1 MKRVFSGIQPSG
13 VLTIGN
19 YLGALQHFVKSQSD
33 HESFFCIVDLHAL
46 TAPQEPA
53 TLREQVRR
61 LAAIY
66 LAAGL
71 DPARAT
77 LFVQSHVS
85 AHCEL
90 AWLLQCTSY
99 MGELGRMTQFKEKSE
114 GKDSIVVGMFT
125 YPVLQAADIL
135 LYDTN
140 YVPVGED
147 QQQHIE
153 LCRDIAIR
161 FNQRFGDVFV
171 VPEHQIPK
179 VGARIL
185 SLDDPTRKMSKSSEN
200 IGSYISLMDEPSVI
214 RKKIMRAVTDTG
226 REVRYDPETKAGVS
240 NLLVI
245 NSLCSDRSITELESI
260 FAGVGYGELKKDTA
274 EVVVTRISPIRERT
288 LELMESGELE
298 AVLTD
303 GAEKARETAEK
314 TLQRAKQAMG
324 LR

>member
-53 TLREQVRR
+53 ALREQVRR

-71 DPARAT
+71 DPAKAT

-114 GKDSIVVGMFT
+114 GKDSIVVGLFT

-161 FNQRFGDVFV
+161 FNQRFGDVLV
-171 VPEHQIPK
+171 VPEHKIPK
-179 VGARIL
+179 LGARIM
-185 SLDDPTRKMSKSSEN
+185 SLDDPTCKMSKSSQVAA
-200 IGSYISLMDEPSVI
+200 SYVSLMDEPSVI

-245 NSLCSDRSITELESI
+245 NSLCSDRSIAELESI
-260 FAGVGYGELKKDTA
+260 FAGVGYGGLKQDTA
-274 EVVVTRISPIRERT
+274 EVLVARISPIRERA
-288 LELMESGELE
+288 LEIMESGELE
-298 AVLTD
+298 AVLAD
-303 GAEKARETAEK
+303 GAERARETAAK
-314 TLQRAKQAMG
+314 TLQRVKRAMG